1 VQGNKKELED
11 LKGKLEAILST
22 VEKYREHDGLRALSH
37 RIEIFCESVA
47 FSHPFL
53 SCLYPSMLCSAVTH
67 ELNSVKEMQNHSL
80 FARTAEGTK
89 DADTILKAFRNI
101 SSLCDRFQVSFS
113 SY

>member
-11 LKGKLEAILST
+11 LKAKLEAILSI
-22 VEKYREHDGLRALSH
+22 VEKYREHDGLHALSH
-37 RIEIFCESVA
+37 RIGNFCESVA
-47 FSHPFL
+47 FSRAFL
-53 SCLYPSMLCSAVTH
+53 SCLYPSILCSDVTR
-67 ELNSVKEMQNHSL
+67 ELNSVKEMQNRPL

-113 SY
+113 GY